1 MNRKYL
7 QSLEDLKMAKYTPH
21 QSLKYFEFGNL
32 PEHVQVVVKPIH
44 ALAVK
49 LDKSLP
55 NGSEKSAGLRKL
67 LEAKDC
73 IIRAVNDAHLQS
85 EAVEV
90 KTPSKKTV
98 SAPKTESKTGTTET
112 EAPVKKK
119 KTTKE

>member
-73 IIRAVNDAHLQS
+73 IIRAAIDAQQS
-85 EAVEV
+85 TETVEA
-90 KTPSKKTV
+90 TPSKKTV
-98 SAPKTESKTGTTET
+98 SEPKTGSKTGTTET